1 MNLDELKQSWDKLSE
16 RLEREEL
23 LRREELRMIVE
34 SKVTSYNNR
43 IKLNQYLGWLVLVCT
58 VGILFV
64 QGIQDDPFGWIVI
77 GTVLLMDAFL
87 FAPMYRIL
95 QRLAKF
101 EDTIVEQEQMI
112 IRFEQMFVRRSI
124 VVGCFFACVFAY
136 VIIEA
141 LARHAVLTPAW
152 WLWMILTII
161 ASAIAGGWRYMIER
175 ERIVEIR
182 QRITALK
189 QFEE

>member
-23 LRREELRMIVE
+23 LRREELRMIVGH
-34 SKVTSYNNR
+34 KVTSYNNR
-43 IKLNQYLGWLVLVCT
+43 IKLNQYLGWLVLVCA

>member
-1 MNLDELKQSWDKLSE
+1 MNLEDLKQSWDRLSE
-16 RLEREEL
+16 RLEREEII
-23 LRREELRMIVE
+23 RREELRLVVKN
-34 SKVTSYNNR
+34 KVTTYNHR
-43 IKLNQYLGWLVLVCT
+43 IRLNQYLGWLVLLCT
-58 VGILFV
+58 VGLLFV
-64 QGIQDDPFGWIVI
+64 QGIQSDPFGWIVI
-77 GTVLLMDAFL
+77 GTVVLMDIFL

-124 VVGCFFACVFAY
+124 VVGCFFACLFAY

-141 LARHAVLTPAW
+141 LARHAVLTPSW

-161 ASAIAGGWRYMIER
+161 ASAVAGGWRYMIER
-175 ERIVEIR
+175 EHIVDIR
-182 QRITALK
+182 QRITSLK
-189 QFEE
+189 EFDK

>member
-16 RLEREEL
+16 RLEREEVI
-23 LRREELRMIVE
+23 RQKELRLVME
-34 SKVTSYNNR
+34 NRVTTYHNR
-43 IKLNQYLGWLVLVCT
+43 IRLNQYLGWLVLLCA

-64 QGIQDDPFGWIVI
+64 QGIQSDPFGWIVI
-77 GTVLLMDAFL
+77 GTVLLMDMLL

-95 QRLAKF
+95 RRLARF
-101 EDTIVEQEQMI
+101 EDTIIEQEQMI

-124 VVGCFFACVFAY
+124 VVGCFFACLFAY

-141 LARHAVLTPAW
+141 LVRHAVLTPSW

-175 ERIVEIR
+175 ERIIEIR

-189 QFEE
+189 EVDK

>member
-34 SKVTSYNNR
+34 HKVTSYNNR
-43 IKLNQYLGWLVLVCT
+43 IKLNQYLGWLVLVCA

-101 EDTIVEQEQMI
+101 EDTIIEQEQMI

-141 LARHAVLTPAW
+141 LARHAVLTPSW

-161 ASAIAGGWRYMIER
+161 ATAIAGGWRYMVER

>member
-23 LRREELRMIVE
+23 LRREELRMIVGH
-34 SKVTSYNNR
+34 KVTSYNNR
-43 IKLNQYLGWLVLVCT
+43 IKLNQYLGWLVLVCA

-141 LARHAVLTPAW
+141 LARHAVLTPSW

>member
-23 LRREELRMIVE
+23 LRREELRIIVE

-43 IKLNQYLGWLVLVCT
+43 IKLNQYLGWLVLVCA

-101 EDTIVEQEQMI
+101 EDTIIEQEQMI

-141 LARHAVLTPAW
+141 LARHAVLTPSW

-161 ASAIAGGWRYMIER
+161 ASAIVGGWRYMIER

>member
-16 RLEREEL
+16 RLERKEL

-43 IKLNQYLGWLVLVCT
+43 IKLNQYLGWLVLVCA

-141 LARHAVLTPAW
+141 LARHAVLTPSW

>member
-23 LRREELRMIVE
+23 LRREELRMIVGH
-34 SKVTSYNNR
+34 KVTSYNNR
-43 IKLNQYLGWLVLVCT
+43 IKLNQYLGWLVLVCA

-101 EDTIVEQEQMI
+101 EDTIIEQEQMI

-141 LARHAVLTPAW
+141 LARHAVLTPSW

-161 ASAIAGGWRYMIER
+161 ATAIAGGWRYMVER

>member
-43 IKLNQYLGWLVLVCT
+43 IKLNQYLGWLVLVCA

-101 EDTIVEQEQMI
+101 EDTIIEQEQMI

-161 ASAIAGGWRYMIER
+161 ATAIAGGWRYMVER

>member
-43 IKLNQYLGWLVLVCT
+43 IKLNQYLGWLVLACT

-101 EDTIVEQEQMI
+101 EDTIIEQEQMI

-141 LARHAVLTPAW
+141 LARHAALTPSW